1 MSDLAKDEIQEFKN
15 RNALKYVRF
24 INCVHLLHDCDEFDM
39 SWRYSFAELLSLL
52 SSKLF
57 PGRAGTTVFFSLLI
71 AEG

>member
-1 MSDLAKDEIQEFKN
+1 MSDLAKDEIQELKN

-52 SSKLF
+52 S
-57 PGRAGTTVFFSLLI
+57 
-71 AEG
+71 